1 MLIKGGK
8 VLKDNFEFEKTNI
21 KVVED
26 KIPYDKW
33 LKSGYLR
40 LSGDSK
46 IDYHDITNWFKEQ
59 VNDYDLRPLWIGYD
73 SWNAQ
78 FWCDEMKTEGFDM
91 VEVRQGYKTESA
103 PLKQMKADLMDKKIN
118 YNNNPILKWCLCN
131 TAVKRDENDNIRPV
145 KGQKQRARIDG
156 TVSLIIAYC
165 VLFEKMNDY
174 LSLQEE

>member
-1 MLIKGGK
+1 M
-8 VLKDNFEFEKTNI
+8 
-21 KVVED
+21 
-26 KIPYDKW
+26 
-33 LKSGYLR
+33 R

-78 FWCDEMKTEGFDM
+78 FWCDEMKSEGFDM

-118 YNNNPILKWCLCN
+118 YNNNPILKWWLSN
-131 TAVKRDENDNIRPV
+131 LSIKQDENENIRPV
-145 KGQKQRARIDG
+145 KQRIDG
-156 TVSLIIAYC
+156 ASSLMDAY
-165 VLFEKMNDY
+165 VIYVNKQQEYLDY
-174 LSLQEE
+174 ISEEVN